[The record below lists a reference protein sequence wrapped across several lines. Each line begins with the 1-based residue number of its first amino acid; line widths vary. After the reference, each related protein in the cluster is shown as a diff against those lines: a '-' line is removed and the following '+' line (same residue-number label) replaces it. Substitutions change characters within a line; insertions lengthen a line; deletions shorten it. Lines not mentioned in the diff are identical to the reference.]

1 MKNRQIDNTTRLTLS
16 HTDTDK
22 QSEMVY
28 LEVIN
33 KNENSARE
41 CKEIL
46 EWQQQYV
53 PEGESII
60 EFGDELTVERILN
73 VLEDRRNEKDI
84 IAQLCNIIPTISNFH
99 TLKNFLEA
107 IWKTDVGTVYQGK
120 CFFNAKNAPDRPV
133 KNPDFYSKIICIP

>member
-60 EFGDELTVERILN
+60 EFGDELTVERMYGVVKIHK
-73 VLEDRRNEKDI
+73 KD
-84 IAQLCNIIPTISNFH
+84 
-99 TLKNFLEA
+99 
-107 IWKTDVGTVYQGK
+107 
-120 CFFNAKNAPDRPV
+120 
-133 KNPDFYSKIICIP
+133 